1 MSTTPSIATAAELL
15 ESAEYFG
22 VVSVLAPESRVRV
35 QVASLEAER
44 QQLERDAKRFDAMA
58 AEEAGRRETL
68 DGRRARTIDECEQSA
83 EICRQIAA
91 RIAARV
97 AKLTGTDAEL
107 RECALTIEQL
117 HAARASWALHEMA
130 AARAGI

>member
-1 MSTTPSIATAAELL
+1 MSTTPTIATAADLL

-68 DGRRARTIDECEQSA
+68 DGRRGPDRGPCGEAHGHR
-83 EICRQIAA
+83 R
-91 RIAARV
+91 
-97 AKLTGTDAEL
+97 
-107 RECALTIEQL
+107 
-117 HAARASWALHEMA
+117 RASRVCAHD
-130 AARAGI
+130 

>member
-1 MSTTPSIATAAELL
+1 MSTTPTIATAADLL

-35 QVASLEAER
+35 QVAALEA
-44 QQLERDAKRFDAMA
+44 ERDAKRFDAMA

-68 DGRRARTIDECEQSA
+68 DGRRARTIDECEHFA
-83 EICRQIAA
+83 EVCRQIAA
-91 RIAARV
+91 RIAVRV

-117 HAARASWALHEMA
+117 HAARAAWALHEMA
-130 AARAGI
+130 AARAAGI